1 VDQAPKAASTSDR
14 TSVPQAGATRA
25 LPVLVLLATTAC
37 SGTSA
42 PIDTLAAADLAV
54 RKAEVTA
61 ATPAYVGL
69 RQARA
74 KLDAAELA
82 MQADQPE
89 AARRLAEQALV
100 DAQVAEARARAEIA
114 LRTVAEMRQRIRGRS
129 DQARPQLVHY

>member
-1 VDQAPKAASTSDR
+1 MAGR
-14 TSVPQAGATRA
+14 TSTPRA
-25 LPVLVLLATTAC
+25 LARGCVVLLLLSAITAC
-37 SGTSA
+37 TSA
-42 PIDTLAAADLAV
+42 PAPIDALAAADLAV

-61 ATPAYVGL
+61 ATDAGLEL

-74 KLDAAELA
+74 KLDAAALA

>member
-1 VDQAPKAASTSDR
+1 VDQARKAASTSDR
-14 TSVPQAGATRA
+14 TSLLQAGATWG

-37 SGTSA
+37 SGTPA

-61 ATPAYVGL
+61 ATDAGLEL

-74 KLDAAELA
+74 KLDAAALA

-114 LRTVAEMRQRIRGRS
+114 LRTVAEMRQRVRGRS